1 MRKFIRVAAM
11 FVGVV
16 AIMSTLVTQPVAAAS
31 AGTLRVTPDSG
42 LRAGEVVLVSGTGFT
57 PRDQLF
63 LVECL
68 ASAGSQSGCATA
80 TATLVRASS
89 TGSFT
94 ATRFRTHVGQIGNG
108 KCGTTT
114 ANAKNCAIDI
124 GNANGGDTASAPIS
138 FKVRSQHHSS

>member
-1 MRKFIRVAAM
+1 M
-11 FVGVV
+11 FVGAV
-16 AIMSTLVTQPVAAAS
+16 AIMSALVTQPVAAA
-31 AGTLRVTPDSG
+31 GTLHVTPDSG
-42 LRAGEVVLVSGTGFT
+42 LRGGEVVSVSGTGFT

-80 TATLVRASS
+80 TATLVKASS

-94 ATRFRTHVGQIGNG
+94 AKRFRTHVGQIGNG

-114 ANAKNCAIDI
+114 ANA
-124 GNANGGDTASAPIS
+124 NGGDTASASIS